1 MEHRF
6 TLTREFIALN
16 DLLKLTGIC
25 SSGGEAK
32 AVIASEAVRVN
43 GELELRK
50 TYKVR
55 AGDVIE
61 LDGVKLVVDAG

>member
-1 MEHRF
+1 MQHAF
-6 TLTREFIALN
+6 TLTGDYIALN

-32 AVIASEAVRVN
+32 MLIADHFVRVN
-43 GELELRK
+43 GEVETRK

-55 AGDVIE
+55 AGDVVEFGDERI
-61 LDGVKLVVDAG
+61 GVTAA